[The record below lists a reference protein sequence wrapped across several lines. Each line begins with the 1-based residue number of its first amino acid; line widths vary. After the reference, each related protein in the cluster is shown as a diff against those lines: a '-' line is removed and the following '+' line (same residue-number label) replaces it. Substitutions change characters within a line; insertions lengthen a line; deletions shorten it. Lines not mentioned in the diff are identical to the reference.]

1 MTAKEALDRI
11 RNRFGEWAINNIKEF
26 EVLEQALKRLEA
38 IESVDGGEVLKALQ
52 SLTKKGVENSKKGY
66 LDIDNEWNTINNFI
80 LKSQAQEKELEEC
93 RNIIGEILGK
103 YTNVIEGDDFVVII
117 NEKRWL
123 RKRYKKGKVPSNL
136 ELYKIFIVG
145 EKDE

>member
-80 LKSQAQEKELEEC
+80 LKSQAQEKELEELKSKVG
-93 RNIIGEILGK
+93 NFIDKHMAYPYGENGELFDDE
-103 YTNVIEGDDFVVII
+103 YT
-117 NEKRWL
+117 
-123 RKRYKKGKVPSNL
+123 KGYV
-136 ELYKIFIVG
+136 ELKEMVG
-145 EKDE
+145 ESDE